1 MQKRFW
7 TILSTAALTA
17 LLAVSASALDGGKV
31 NARLNVRT
39 SATTS
44 SAVKTTLAS
53 GSTVTL
59 ISKNGSWWYTE
70 YAPNSYGYVHGN
82 YVTSMGLSTATV
94 RTQSTALNVRASA
107 SASASIVGKLAKGEQ
122 VVILGTYGNFYKI
135 LYDGNKTGYASTAY
149 LTIEGSTSA
158 SRSAITLSVPSYKQY
173 DRGYSSLRLPGS
185 GEPVSTHGCA
195 VTSLAMTESYRTGKT
210 VTPKNVIANQS
221 FTSTGALYWPSVYA
235 RGENTLSYMYTQLA
249 NGKPVIVHVKKA
261 NGSAHFAVVYGF
273 SGGELTAA
281 NFKLLDPGSASR
293 TTLQALYNVYPT
305 LVKTLSY

>member
-1 MQKRFW
+1 MQKKFW

-31 NARLNVRT
+31 NARLNVRA

-44 SAVKTTLAS
+44 SAVKTTLSS
-53 GSTVTL
+53 GSTITL
-59 ISKNGSWWYTE
+59 IQKSGNWWYTE
-70 YAPNSYGYVHGN
+70 YAPNSYGYVHGD
-82 YVTSMGLSTATV
+82 YVTSMGLQTATV

-107 SASASIVGKLAKGEQ
+107 SASASVVGKLPKGEQ

-158 SRSAITLSVPSYKQY
+158 ARSAITLSVPSYKQY
-173 DRGYSSLRLPGS
+173 NYTSLRLPGS

-195 VTSLAMTESYRTGKT
+195 VTSLAMTESYRTGTT
-210 VTPKNVIANQS
+210 VTPKTVIANTH
-221 FTSTGALYWPSVYA
+221 FTSTGALYWPSGYS
-235 RGENTLSYMYTQLA
+235 RGENTLAYVYTQLA
-249 NGKPVIVHVKKA
+249 NGKPVIVHVKKS

-273 SGGELTAA
+273 TGGELAA
-281 NFKLLDPGSASR
+281 SNFKLLDPGSASR

-305 LVKTLSY
+305 LIKTLSY

>member
-1 MQKRFW
+1 MQKKFW

-31 NARLNVRT
+31 NARLNVRA

-44 SAVKTTLAS
+44 SAVKTTLSS
-53 GSTVTL
+53 GSTITL
-59 ISKNGSWWYTE
+59 IQKSGNWWYTE
-70 YAPNSYGYVHGN
+70 YAPNSYGYVHGD
-82 YVTSMGLSTATV
+82 YVTSMGLQTATV

-107 SASASIVGKLAKGEQ
+107 SASASVVGKLPKGEQ

-158 SRSAITLSVPSYKQY
+158 ARSAITLSVPSYKQY
-173 DRGYSSLRLPGS
+173 NYTSLRLPGS

-210 VTPKNVIANQS
+210 VTPKTVIANQK
-221 FTSTGALYWPSVYA
+221 FTSTGALYWPSGYS
-235 RGENTLSYMYTQLA
+235 RGENTLAYVYTQLA
-249 NGKPVIVHVKKA
+249 NGKPVIVHVKKS

-273 SGGELTAA
+273 SGGALTAA
-281 NFKLLDPGSASR
+281 NFKLLDPGSTSR
-293 TTLQALYNVYPT
+293 TTLQSLYNVYPT

>member
-1 MQKRFW
+1 MQKKFW

-31 NARLNVRT
+31 NARLNVRA

-44 SAVKTTLAS
+44 ASVKTTLNS
-53 GSTVTL
+53 GSTITL
-59 ISKNGSWWYTE
+59 ISKSGNWWYTE
-70 YAPNSYGYVHGN
+70 YAPNSYGYVHGD
-82 YVTSMGLSTATV
+82 YVTSMGLQTATV

-107 SASASIVGKLAKGEQ
+107 SASASVVGKLPKGEQ

-158 SRSAITLSVPSYKQY
+158 ARSAITLSVPSYKQY
-173 DRGYSSLRLPGS
+173 NYTSLRLPGS

-210 VTPKNVIANQS
+210 VTPATVIANQK
-221 FTSTGALYWPSVYA
+221 FTSTGALYWPSPYS

-249 NGKPVIVHVKKA
+249 NGKPVIVHVKKS

-273 SGGELTAA
+273 SGGELTAS

-305 LVKTLSY
+305 LIKTLSY